1 LGARASEA
9 ALRKSEDDLNALAAG
24 TGGGRV
30 RGKVVAVDAMGM
42 KAVKKR
48 ASGGKEA
55 RAGGRDVGELQ
66 MGFERDQAV
75 REGLEMGRSGA
86 TKGTFV
92 DASDPHESGA
102 GGWGRTMHVQVVFF

>member
-1 LGARASEA
+1 M
-9 ALRKSEDDLNALAAG
+9 
-24 TGGGRV
+24 
-30 RGKVVAVDAMGM
+30 RGEVVAVDAMGM

-48 ASGGKEA
+48 ASRGKET

-66 MGFERDQAV
+66 MGFERDQTV

-86 TKGTFV
+86 TKGAFV

-102 GGWGRTMHVQVVFF
+102 GGWGRTMRDHVQVVFFNVYVFFGNFLKNSKKN